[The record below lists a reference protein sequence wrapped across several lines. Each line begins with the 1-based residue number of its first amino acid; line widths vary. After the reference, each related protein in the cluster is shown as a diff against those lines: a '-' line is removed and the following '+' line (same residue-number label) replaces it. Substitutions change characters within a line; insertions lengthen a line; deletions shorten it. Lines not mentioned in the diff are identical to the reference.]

1 MIPVPDARIQRTYR
15 VRVTLFVVGTVLLL
29 LLLGYLYQGI
39 QTLNALEQIERERDH
54 WQRPS
59 DVIQAL
65 NLDEGSVVVDF
76 GSGVGYFALKLSPVV
91 GKRGRV
97 VAEDVRPESLI
108 FLRIRAF
115 LRGQHNVKTI
125 RGETDNPRLPAGFA
139 DAVLIAN
146 TYHELTEPKPILR
159 HLAES
164 LKPGGRLVIVD
175 RSSRAGPV
183 ESREAEAEHHELR
196 LDLVETEVRNA
207 GFEIIGR
214 QDRFID
220 RPADNETWWVLITRK
235 P

>member
-1 MIPVPDARIQRTYR
+1 MTPVPDSKIQRTYR
-15 VRVTLFVVGTVLLL
+15 VRVTLLLIGTVLLL

-39 QTLNALEQIERERDH
+39 QTLRALDQIESERDH

-65 NLDEGSVVVDF
+65 NLREGSVVVDF

-91 GKRGRV
+91 GKSGNV
-97 VAEDVRPESLI
+97 IAEDIRRESLA

-115 LRGQHNVKTI
+115 VRSQPNIRTI
-125 RGETDNPRLPAGFA
+125 RGEIDDPRLASGFA

-175 RSSRAGPV
+175 RGPRSGPA
-183 ESREAEAEHHELR
+183 ESREAQTEHHELR
-196 LDLVETEVRNA
+196 PDLVETEVRNA
-207 GFEIIGR
+207 GFEIVSR
-214 QDRFID
+214 EDYFID
-220 RPADNETWWVLITRK
+220 RPVDDHIWWLLVARK